1 MELAMQTPTQLSL
14 LAADSGTRTFS
25 SPAEYNSWLAQQQGG
40 A

>member
-1 MELAMQTPTQLSL
+1 MELAMQTPTQLGL

-25 SPAEYNSWLAQQQGG
+25 SPAEYNAWVAQQGG